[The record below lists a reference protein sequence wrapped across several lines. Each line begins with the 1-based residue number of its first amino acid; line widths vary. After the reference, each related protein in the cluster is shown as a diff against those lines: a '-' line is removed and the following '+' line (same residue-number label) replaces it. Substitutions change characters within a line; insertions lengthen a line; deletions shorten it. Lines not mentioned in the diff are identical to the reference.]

1 MKVICSQSFFL
12 EYVSSICVTLM
23 LIDVSGAIDGRS
35 GDLTNVGRV
44 ARVWVGHEVGLKG

>member
-1 MKVICSQSFFL
+1 MYVYVYVYIYICL
-12 EYVSSICVTLM
+12 ALL